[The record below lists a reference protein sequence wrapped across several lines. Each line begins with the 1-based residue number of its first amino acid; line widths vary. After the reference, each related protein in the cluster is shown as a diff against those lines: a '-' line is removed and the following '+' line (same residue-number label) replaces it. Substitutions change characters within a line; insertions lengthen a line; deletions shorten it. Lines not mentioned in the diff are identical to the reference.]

1 MAEEEDRPS
10 SDSPKIFAPARK
22 LAVSSGQF
30 KFSTKIL
37 AGMVRWSEPVR
48 MVLGNIRSP
57 QPIKIEQGILI
68 RTPVPCLGPGG
79 LLCPGGMPPRFDPQT
94 QGVLPQ
100 ALRALFS
107 GAQPRCPPVPLGTE

>member
-10 SDSPKIFAPARK
+10 SGFAKDLFAPARK

-48 MVLGNIRSP
+48 MVLGNIRESP
-57 QPIKIEQGILI
+57 TNQN
-68 RTPVPCLGPGG
+68 
-79 LLCPGGMPPRFDPQT
+79 
-94 QGVLPQ
+94 
-100 ALRALFS
+100 RARDFN
-107 GAQPRCPPVPLGTE
+107 